1 MLDCSLAKAKESF
14 GRAHRLALDRKKHGG
29 DVEAML
35 GTILSNYGHT
45 LRKAREYPAAIDMF
59 AKAVETAPRNPDY
72 HASLAFTLHCAG
84 RYDEAIRAYHTS
96 LVLKDDPFVTEF
108 LQSCLAE
115 SYARSNLAGMPHV

>member
-1 MLDCSLAKAKESF
+1 MTKAKESF
-14 GRAHRLALDRKKHGG
+14 GRAHKLVLDRKKHGG
-29 DVEAML
+29 DVDAML

-45 LRKAREYPAAIDMF
+45 LRKAREYPAAIGMF
-59 AKAVETAPRNPDY
+59 AKAIETAPRNPDY

-84 RYDEAIRAYHTS
+84 RYDEAIGAYHTS

-115 SYARSNLAGMPHV
+115 SYVHTNLTSVSLI